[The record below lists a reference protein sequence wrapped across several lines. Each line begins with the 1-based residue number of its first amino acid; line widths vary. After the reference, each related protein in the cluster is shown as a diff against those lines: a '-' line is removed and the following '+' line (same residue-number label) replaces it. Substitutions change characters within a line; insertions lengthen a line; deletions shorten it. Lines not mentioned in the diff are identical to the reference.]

1 MGIAQKPYFRAQIP
15 LFSMIELLNQA
26 LYVVSG
32 TAWSIA
38 YIFII
43 IRGFRDKTYGMPFIS
58 LAFNISWEFCFATI
72 FNDGN
77 PVHRVVNM
85 TWFLLDIGILITY
98 FRYGKRDWPERIS
111 TKYFYPYSF
120 FVMTMAFAIIY
131 FATRDLHDIY
141 GANLAYIMNLTMSVL
156 YINMINTRGNLSGQS
171 AGIAV
176 AKLIG
181 TLSPT
186 IMFYM
191 MRSKFLTFTG
201 GLIVVFDLIYLL
213 LVLNAGRLVWPFR
226 LKLRS

>member
-77 PVHRVVNM
+77 SVHRVVNM

-98 FRYGKRDWPERIS
+98 LRYGKRDWPERIS
-111 TKYFYPYSF
+111 TKYF
-120 FVMTMAFAIIY
+120 
-131 FATRDLHDIY
+131 
-141 GANLAYIMNLTMSVL
+141 
-156 YINMINTRGNLSGQS
+156 
-171 AGIAV
+171 
-176 AKLIG
+176 
-181 TLSPT
+181 
-186 IMFYM
+186 
-191 MRSKFLTFTG
+191 
-201 GLIVVFDLIYLL
+201 
-213 LVLNAGRLVWPFR
+213 
-226 LKLRS
+226 